1 MKRNY
6 IMRDNLNNY
15 IINESWPW
23 VGEASSQTTEGE
35 QRGSEEEERDST
47 LTGAAAATQLVSGG
61 DTGEVSTVSAVSLA
75 VAA

>member
-1 MKRNY
+1 MERNY

-15 IINESWPW
+15 IINESWPG

-35 QRGSEEEERDST
+35 QRGSEEERDST

-75 VAA
+75 VA